1 MTHTTRLAELL
12 SRGWTCEHPNAIH
25 RPIGR
30 DGVGRGSVYLEG
42 LINSHPREAFLSIED
57 GLVML
62 IRGED
67 YTFDEFIAL
76 LDRKPEALKVLPG
89 QKSLLGDELNDIG

>member
-1 MTHTTRLAELL
+1 MNHNDRLKILQ

-30 DGVGRGSVYLEG
+30 DGVSRGSVYLEG
-42 LINSHPREAFLSIED
+42 LINSQPREAFLSIED
-57 GLVML
+57 GFVML

-67 YTFDEFIAL
+67 FTFDQFIAL
-76 LDRKPEALKVLPG
+76 LDRKPEAVKPLAG
-89 QKSLLGDELNDIG
+89 QRSLWGDEE